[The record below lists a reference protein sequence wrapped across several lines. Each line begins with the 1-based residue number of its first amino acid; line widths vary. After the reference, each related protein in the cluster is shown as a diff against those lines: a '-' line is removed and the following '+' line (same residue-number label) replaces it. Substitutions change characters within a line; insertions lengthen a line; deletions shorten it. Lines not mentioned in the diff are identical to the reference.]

1 MRGRFARRGF
11 TAIDTAV
18 SAGRKASRRVLGAKG
33 NGERFADFLDR
44 TWSTDLAISRQA
56 LKRQQTAKWADLRW
70 GDDWAG
76 NQTPLIHWR
85 GVPNIKDPY
94 DLSLVPLLLSE
105 LRPATILEIG
115 AYMGGSTIWMADLLE
130 AIGVDYQIVS
140 FDIDID
146 RIPAEAK
153 NDRIQY
159 VKADCMHPDTLD
171 GPWLELPHPW
181 LVIEDAHVNTGAV
194 LDHFHPHIKSGDYVI
209 VEDTGFLVDKYRQ
222 FAAFMTSHHT
232 EYKVDTRF
240 TDLFGYNGTMS
251 FNGYVKRM

>member
-1 MRGRFARRGF
+1 MRGRFARRAF

-18 SAGRKASRRVLGAKG
+18 SAGRTASRRALGARG
-33 NGERFADFLDR
+33 NGERYADFLDR
-44 TWSTDLAISRQA
+44 TWSTDLAISRQMLA
-56 LKRQQTAKWADLRW
+56 HQQTAKWADRKWGEDW
-70 GDDWAG
+70 GDDK
-76 NQTPLIHWR
+76 PLIHWK

-105 LRPATILEIG
+105 LKPATVLEVG

-130 AIGVDYQIVS
+130 AIGADYQIVS

-146 RIPAEAK
+146 RIPPEAK
-153 NDRIQY
+153 HDRIQY
-159 VKADCMHPDTLD
+159 VQADCMNPSTLD
-171 GPWLELPHPW
+171 GPWLDFPHPW

-194 LDHFHPHIKSGDYVI
+194 LEHFHPHIKSGDYLI
-209 VEDTGFLVDKYRQ
+209 VEDTAFLVDKYDQ
-222 FAAFMTSHHT
+222 FEAFMTRHHD

-251 FNGYVKRM
+251 FNGYVRRM